1 LHGRFAPRG
10 NAKEDVMV
18 GFRDFRLLTKI
29 AIPAAV
35 MVAVSVGIV
44 GYAWQ
49 ALQSL
54 AASTA
59 DIVDVHAARQATV
72 LEMALA
78 LDGATLAVKNV
89 LIDTNGGEKLRDK
102 DEYAADVAAAL
113 KHASKLIELADAA
126 ERRAAIAAVQRAIED
141 FQKVGAEVIKL
152 SIADDFSA
160 SADLLAGDGEKR
172 RAALMGM
179 VEAMSAQSTR
189 DMDQAK
195 AAVAALRTRSVLTLL
210 AVAAIGL
217 LVAVGQLAWIAIV
230 QVSRPLAA
238 MTALTDRLA
247 KGDIEVQVTGA
258 ERRDEV
264 GILARSLKV
273 FRDHAI
279 ETRRVAA
286 AKEAERSVKEER
298 ALRRGELR
306 RQFEGRMDE
315 LIASL
320 ASGAQALEATAQ
332 TMSASA
338 DQANRQSA
346 AVAAASTQASTN
358 VQTVAGA
365 TEELAQSIREIGDRV
380 GRSSAI
386 AGKAV
391 EEARRTDA
399 TMRELAA
406 SAGKIGQ
413 VLQLI
418 QDIAS
423 QTNLLALNATIEAAR
438 AGDAGKGFAVV
449 ASEVKSLANQ
459 TAKATEEIA
468 GQIAQIQGTTEQAVS
483 AIERIGATIEEIH
496 EIAAGI
502 AAAVEQQSAA
512 TGDIARNV
520 QQAAQGTQDVSHS
533 IADVQQTT
541 TGTGQSASQVLAGAA
556 ALAKRAQQLST
567 EINSF
572 VGKVNAA

>member
-1 LHGRFAPRG
+1 
-10 NAKEDVMV
+10 MV
-18 GFRDFRLLTKI
+18 GFKDLRLLTKI
-29 AIPAAV
+29 AIPAAI

-49 ALQSL
+49 ALQAL
-54 AASTA
+54 AVSTA
-59 DIVDVHAARQATV
+59 AIVDVQAARQATV
-72 LEMALA
+72 LQMALA
-78 LDGATLAVKNV
+78 LADATLDLKNV

-102 DEYAADVAAAL
+102 EKYASDVAAAL
-113 KHASKLIELADAA
+113 THAGKLVALADTA
-126 ERRAAIAAVQRAIED
+126 ERRAAIEAVRRAIAD
-141 FQKVGAEVIKL
+141 FQKVGADVIKL

-160 SADLLAGDGEKR
+160 SAELLAGDGEKR
-172 RAALMGM
+172 RAALKGM
-179 VEAMSAQSTR
+179 VDAMSVQGIT
-189 DMDQAK
+189 DMGEAK
-195 AAVAALRTRSVLTLL
+195 ATAAALRTRSVLTLF
-210 AVAAIGL
+210 AGAGIGL

-247 KGDIEVQVTGA
+247 KGDTEMQVTGA

-264 GILARSLKV
+264 GVLARSLKV
-273 FRDHAI
+273 FRDNAI
-279 ETRRVAA
+279 ETRRVVV
-286 AKEAERSVKEER
+286 AKEAERAVKEER
-298 ALRRGELR
+298 ARRRSEIR
-306 RQFEGRMDE
+306 RQFEARMDE
-315 LIASL
+315 LIAAL
-320 ASGAQALEATAQ
+320 ATGAQELEATAQ

-346 AVAAASTQASTN
+346 AVAAGSAQASTN

-365 TEELAQSIREIGDRV
+365 TEELAQSIREIGSRV
-380 GRSSAI
+380 GQSSAI

-406 SAGKIGQ
+406 SAGRIGQ

-418 QDIAS
+418 QHIAS

-438 AGDAGKGFAVV
+438 AGEAGKGFAVV
-449 ASEVKSLANQ
+449 ASEVKSLADQ

-468 GQIAQIQGTTEQAVS
+468 GQIMQIQGTTEHAVS
-483 AIERIGATIEEIH
+483 AIERIGATIEEIN

-502 AAAVEQQSAA
+502 AAAVGQQAAA

-520 QQAAQGTQDVSHS
+520 QQAAQGTEEVSRN

-541 TGTGQSASQVLAGAA
+541 TGTGQSANHVLVAA
-556 ALAKRAQQLST
+556 ADLAKRAQQLST

-572 VGKVNAA
+572 VGRVNAA

>member
-1 LHGRFAPRG
+1 
-10 NAKEDVMV
+10 MI
-18 GFRDFRLLTKI
+18 GFRDLRLLTKI
-29 AIPAAV
+29 AIPAAI

-54 AASTA
+54 AVSTA
-59 DIVDVHAARQATV
+59 GIVDVHAARQATV

-78 LDGATLAVKNV
+78 LDGATLDVKNV

-102 DEYAADVAAAL
+102 DRYAADVAAAL
-113 KHASKLIELADAA
+113 KHARKLVALADTT
-126 ERRAAIAAVQRAIED
+126 ERRAAIEAVQRAIED

-172 RAALMGM
+172 RASLMGM
-179 VEAMSAQSTR
+179 VDAMSAQSTG

-195 AAVAALRTRSVLTLL
+195 AAAAALRTRSVLTLL
-210 AVAAIGL
+210 GVAAIGL

-238 MTALTDRLA
+238 MTDLTDRLA

-273 FRDHAI
+273 FRDTAI

-298 ALRRGELR
+298 ARRRGELR

-332 TMSASA
+332 TMSVSA

-346 AVAAASTQASTN
+346 AVATASAQASAN

-399 TMRELAA
+399 TMRELAV

-438 AGDAGKGFAVV
+438 AGDAGRGFAVV

-468 GQIAQIQGTTEQAVS
+468 GQITQIQGTTEHAVS
-483 AIERIGATIEEIH
+483 AIERIGATIGEIN

-541 TGTGQSASQVLAGAA
+541 TGTGQSASHVLVAA
-556 ALAKRAQQLST
+556 AELAKRAQQLST

>member
-1 LHGRFAPRG
+1 
-10 NAKEDVMV
+10 MV
-18 GFRDFRLLTKI
+18 GFKDLRLSTKI
-29 AIPAAV
+29 ALPAAI
-35 MVAVSVGIV
+35 MVLVCVGIV

-49 ALQSL
+49 ALEAL
-54 AASTA
+54 AVNTA
-59 DIVDVHAARQATV
+59 GIVDVHAARQATV

-78 LDGATLAVKNV
+78 LDGATLDVKNV

-102 DEYAADVAAAL
+102 DKYAADVAAAL
-113 KHASKLIELADAA
+113 KDAGKLVALADTA
-126 ERRAAIAAVQRAIED
+126 ERRAAIEAVQRGIED

-172 RAALMGM
+172 RAALTST
-179 VEAMSAQSTR
+179 VDAMSAQSAR
-189 DMDQAK
+189 DMDEAK
-195 AAVAALRTRSVLTLL
+195 AAAAALRTRSVLTLL

-217 LVAVGQLAWIAIV
+217 LAAVGQLAWVAIV
-230 QVSRPLAA
+230 QISRPLAA
-238 MTALTDRLA
+238 MTDLTDRLA

-273 FRDHAI
+273 FRDTAI

-298 ALRRGELR
+298 ARRRSELR
-306 RQFEGRMDE
+306 RQFEKRMDE
-315 LIASL
+315 HIASL
-320 ASGAQALEATAQ
+320 ATGARELEATAQ

-338 DQANRQSA
+338 DQANQQSA
-346 AVAAASTQASTN
+346 AVAAASAQASNN

-380 GRSSAI
+380 DRSSAI

-391 EEARRTDA
+391 EAARRTDA

-468 GQIAQIQGTTEQAVS
+468 SQVAQIQGTTEHAVS
-483 AIERIGATIEEIH
+483 AIERIGATIEEIN

-502 AAAVEQQSAA
+502 AAAVEQQAAA

-520 QQAAQGTQDVSHS
+520 QQAAQGTRDVSHN

-541 TGTGQSASQVLAGAA
+541 TGTGQSASHVLAAA
-556 ALAKRAQQLST
+556 AELAKRAQQLST